1 MAYSKDLQ
9 EKIVKAVEK
18 GESKSK
24 VAKRFEVSRSTV
36 LRYMQRYESGEALV
50 KSPPGLPSKLDALGE
65 EILRKQVKEHNDWS
79 LEQHAEAYSKS
90 RGVEVKR
97 SAISKYFKHLNI
109 TRKKKHPS
117 QRT

>member
-36 LRYMQRYESGEALV
+36 LRYMQRYESREDLV
-50 KSPPGLPSKLDALGE
+50 KSPPGLPSKLDIKGE
-65 EILRKQVKEHNDWS
+65 EILREQVKEHNDWT
-79 LEQHAEAYSKS
+79 LEQHAEAFSKS
-90 RGVEVKR
+90 TGINVKR
-97 SAISKYFKHLNI
+97 SAISKYLKHLNI
-109 TRKKKHPS
+109 TRKKKYYS
-117 QRT
+117 